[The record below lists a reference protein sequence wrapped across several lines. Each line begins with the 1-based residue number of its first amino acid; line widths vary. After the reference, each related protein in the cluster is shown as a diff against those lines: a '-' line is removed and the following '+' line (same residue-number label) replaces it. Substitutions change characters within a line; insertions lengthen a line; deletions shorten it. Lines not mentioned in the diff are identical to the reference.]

1 LNKKNLSLG
10 IILLVYAAIPAIA
23 PENIVHLMTIT
34 GVWIII
40 ASGLNLLT
48 GYMGYV
54 SFGHAAFVG
63 IGAYSSAILAQHLGF
78 SFWVGLAVAPIL
90 TALFGL
96 LLGVAILRLSGIYFS
111 IGTLILGEILYS
123 IYYNWSAVT
132 GGFMGLNV
140 PGAGIIIPGLFDLEF
155 ESIHWYY
162 FIHLMVL
169 LAVGGLAF
177 LVKSQFGKELIAIR
191 ENESLAESLGVNVN
205 VRKSQCFALACLLAG
220 LGGVLYGY
228 YMRHIDPG
236 SFAMAGSTEFI
247 TIIIIGGLASLIG
260 PFLGAYVLITLS
272 LYLEV
277 LGNWRMVAYGMIIVL
292 VMLFAKGGIA
302 GAFKAIFRKSRT
314 LEDEFT

>member
-1 LNKKNLSLG
+1 MNKKNLIIG
-10 IILLVYAAIPAIA
+10 IILLGYAAIPAIA

-54 SFGHAAFVG
+54 SFGNAAFVG
-63 IGAYSSAILAQHLGF
+63 IGAYISAVLAQRFGV

-90 TALFGL
+90 TALFAL

-111 IGTLILGEILYS
+111 IGTLILGEIFYS
-123 IYYNWSAVT
+123 IYYNWSPVT
-132 GGFMGLNV
+132 GGFMGLNL
-140 PGAGIIIPGLFDLEF
+140 PRAGIIIPGLYDLEF
-155 ESIHWYY
+155 ELIHWYY
-162 FIHLMVL
+162 FIHFMVL
-169 LAVGGLAF
+169 LVVSGIAL

-205 VRKSQCFALACLLAG
+205 ARKSQCFALTCLLAG
-220 LGGVLYGY
+220 LGGVLYGFY
-228 YMRHIDPG
+228 LGHIDPG

-260 PFLGAYVLITLS
+260 PFFGAYLLITLS

-277 LGNWRMVAYGMIIVL
+277 LGNWRMVAYGLIIVL
-292 VMLFAKGGIA
+292 VMLYLRGGIA
-302 GAFKAIFRKSRT
+302 GLLKTILSRT
-314 LEDEFT
+314 ISDDPT

>member
-1 LNKKNLSLG
+1 LNKKKLIIG
-10 IILLVYAAIPAIA
+10 IILLGYATIPAIA

-54 SFGHAAFVG
+54 SFGNAAFVG
-63 IGAYSSAILAQHLGF
+63 IGAYISAILAQRLGV

-111 IGTLILGEILYS
+111 IGTLILGEIFYS
-123 IYYNWSAVT
+123 IYYNWSPVT

-140 PGAGIIIPGLFDLEF
+140 PRAGIIIPGLYDLEF
-155 ESIHWYY
+155 ELIHWYY
-162 FIHLMVL
+162 FIHFMVL
-169 LAVGGLAF
+169 LVVGGIAL

-205 VRKSQCFALACLLAG
+205 ARKSQCFALTCLFAG
-220 LGGVLYGY
+220 LGGVLYGFY
-228 YMRHIDPG
+228 LGHIDPG

-247 TIIIIGGLASLIG
+247 TIIIIGGLASLVG
-260 PFLGAYVLITLS
+260 PFFGAYLLITLS

-277 LGNWRMVAYGMIIVL
+277 LGNWRMVAYGLIIVL
-292 VMLFAKGGIA
+292 VMLYLRGGIA
-302 GAFKAIFRKSRT
+302 GLLKTILSRT
-314 LEDEFT
+314 VSDDLT